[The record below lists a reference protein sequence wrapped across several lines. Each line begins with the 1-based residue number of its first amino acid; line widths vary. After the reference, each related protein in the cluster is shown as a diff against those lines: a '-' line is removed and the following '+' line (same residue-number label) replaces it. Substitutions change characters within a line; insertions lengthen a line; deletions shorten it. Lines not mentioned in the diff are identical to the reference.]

1 MGNEIF
7 VLRNIDTFSSTSSG
21 TLISQG
27 FSYRYEVL
35 EMSIIESNRFISKAL
50 GIPLASKV
58 FSFSKVRIVEDQ
70 PKSIEKIYIEYNKI
84 PGIEKMNLSK
94 ESFYSIIK
102 REYSIEINQSEEEI
116 LIVEANER
124 EKQILRLE
132 EDSEVLLIK
141 GTTFIHNHE
150 PFELFEIVSIPDF
163 YKFRSEMKL

>member
-7 VLRNIDTFSSTSSG
+7 VLRNIDSFSSTSSD
-21 TLISQG
+21 TLNSQG
-27 FSYRYEVL
+27 FSYKYKVL
-35 EMSIIESNRFISKAL
+35 EMSIIESNRYISKAL
-50 GIPLASKV
+50 GIPLASRV
-58 FSFSKVRIVEDQ
+58 FSFSKVRIVEGQ

-84 PGIEKMNLSK
+84 PGIEKMNLGE

-102 REYSIEINQSEEEI
+102 KEYGIEINQSEEEI
-116 LIVEANER
+116 LIVEANEK

-132 EDSEVLLIK
+132 EDSEVLFIK

-150 PFELFEIVSIPDF
+150 PFELFEVVSVPDF